1 MVNIFLGGFFMFG
14 KRLRA
19 ARIARKYTQ
28 PALANSVD
36 VALRSYQCYE
46 QGTRY
51 PSYDLLVRFAD
62 LLDVPTDWLLE
73 RDEYLQSLGVHVDVP
88 L

>member
-1 MVNIFLGGFFMFG
+1 MFG

-28 PALANSVD
+28 QRMADILTISLN
-36 VALRSYQCYE
+36 SYQKYE
-46 QGTRY
+46 QGERN
-51 PSYDLLVRFAD
+51 PSFDILVKIAD
-62 LLDVPTDWLLE
+62 TLNVSIDWLLS
-73 RDEYLQSLGVHVDVP
+73 RDDFLKSLGVSSDVF

>member
-1 MVNIFLGGFFMFG
+1 MFG

-28 PALANSVD
+28 QHMADILTISLN
-36 VALRSYQCYE
+36 SYQKYE
-46 QGTRY
+46 QGERN
-51 PSYDLLVRFAD
+51 PSFDILVKIAD
-62 LLDVPTDWLLE
+62 TLNVSIDWLLS
-73 RDEYLQSLGVHVDVP
+73 RDDFLKSLGVSSDVF

>member
-1 MVNIFLGGFFMFG
+1 MFG

-28 PALANSVD
+28 QNMAGKLNVSLNA
-36 VALRSYQCYE
+36 YQKYE
-46 QGTRY
+46 QSERPAPYNT
-51 PSYDLLVRFAD
+51 LVAIAD
-62 LLDVPTDWLLE
+62 ILNVPIDWLLG
-73 RDEYLQSLGVHVDVP
+73 RDDYLKSLGVSVDVP

>member
-1 MVNIFLGGFFMFG
+1 MFG

-28 PALANSVD
+28 QSMADILTISLN
-36 VALRSYQCYE
+36 SYQKYE
-46 QGTRY
+46 QGERN
-51 PSYDLLVRFAD
+51 PSFDILVKIAD
-62 LLDVPTDWLLE
+62 TLNVSIDWLLG
-73 RDEYLQSLGVHVDVP
+73 RDDFLQSLGVSSDVF

>member
-1 MVNIFLGGFFMFG
+1 MFG

-28 PALANSVD
+28 QSMADILTISLN
-36 VALRSYQCYE
+36 SYQKYE
-46 QGTRY
+46 QGERN
-51 PSYDLLVRFAD
+51 PSFDILVKIAD
-62 LLDVPTDWLLE
+62 TLNVSIDWLLS
-73 RDEYLQSLGVHVDVP
+73 RDDFLKSLGVSSDVF

>member
-1 MVNIFLGGFFMFG
+1 MFG

-28 PALANSVD
+28 QRMADILTISLN
-36 VALRSYQCYE
+36 SYQKYE
-46 QGTRY
+46 QGERN
-51 PSYDLLVRFAD
+51 PSFDILVKIAD
-62 LLDVPTDWLLE
+62 TLNVSIDWLLG
-73 RDEYLQSLGVHVDVP
+73 RDDFLQSLGVSSDVF